1 MIDIKINIT
10 NKIATAIDAPF
21 IVCGNCD
28 YTVTFDF
35 DAEWDAYQEKTAR
48 FLFVTDGI
56 EEYIDVLFSGNTC
69 NAPVLPNI
77 EKVIIGV
84 FTGDLR
90 TTTGAEVRC
99 KRSILFGGKIHLDP
113 PVDVYNQIL
122 EIISKKLGSEGG
134 TVTGD
139 YYKDGNVFIHEG
151 NADLILSKID
161 GSKSSNLSDYNNDVG
176 FVTNATNDLVNYYSK
191 SETYTQAEINNLVST
206 IPKFNIEF
214 VTALPTTDISAGTV
228 YLVLSED
235 GENDLYTEYIYVD
248 GKWEVLGTQKVDLSG
263 YYDKGETD
271 ALFEELETVLGN
283 LEDLNT
289 TNNTSLVDAINDAL
303 ANDAT
308 EAVGNLEDLQTEAK
322 QSIVDAVNE
331 NAQRIGDL
339 EERDTNIGGGS
350 GIYTGDTEPTD
361 PNINVWLD
369 TSDNTLKHR
378 NAETGEWEPIGMY
391 GSDEIGDLS
400 NLATNDKSNLVNAVN
415 ELATDYIIEQGTNGV
430 WTYEKWASGKV
441 KCWGVYTTTA
451 TGTASS
457 VFGHTNTYNFVKSIP
472 FPSGLFSDKTK
483 IVPNVNVIVGTGYTI
498 PVSIRVAGV
507 NSMTVEALSNV
518 SGEQT
523 CSYYC
528 NITGTWK

>member
-176 FVTNATNDLVNYYSK
+176 FITNATNDLVNYYSK

-214 VTALPTTDISAGTV
+214 VTALPTTDISTGTV

-283 LEDLNT
+283 LDDLNTTNSETLVDAINEVLDSADIEPVIGNLEDLNT
-289 TNNTSLVDAINDAL
+289 TNSETIVDAI
-303 ANDAT
+303 
-308 EAVGNLEDLQTEAK
+308 
-322 QSIVDAVNE
+322 NE
-331 NAQRIGDL
+331 NAQRIEIL
-339 EERDTNIGGGS
+339 EERDTNTGSGS
-350 GIYTGDTEPTD
+350 GIYVGDTEPTD
-361 PNINVWLD
+361 PTVDIWLD
-369 TSDNTLKHR
+369 PSEDATPVYDVYSTEEQVVGRWIDGKPLYRKTVNIGALPSTATTKTVPHNISNLKT
-378 NAETGEWEPIGMY
+378 ATKVY
-391 GSDEIGDLS
+391 GYTTNNIDLS
-400 NLATNDKSNLVNAVN
+400 IPLPFAHTTLAD
-415 ELATDYIIEQGTNGV
+415 II
-430 WTYEKWASGKV
+430 
-441 KCWGVYTTTA
+441 GVYVGKSDISISVGKDRSAYTETYIVIEYTKTT
-451 TGTASS
+451 
-457 VFGHTNTYNFVKSIP
+457 
-472 FPSGLFSDKTK
+472 D
-483 IVPNVNVIVGTGYTI
+483 
-498 PVSIRVAGV
+498 
-507 NSMTVEALSNV
+507 
-518 SGEQT
+518 
-523 CSYYC
+523 
-528 NITGTWK
+528 

>member
-283 LEDLNT
+283 LDDLNTTNSETLVDAINEVLDSADIEPVIGNLEDLNT
-289 TNNTSLVDAINDAL
+289 TNSETIVDAI
-303 ANDAT
+303 
-308 EAVGNLEDLQTEAK
+308 
-322 QSIVDAVNE
+322 NE
-331 NAQRIGDL
+331 NAQRIEIL
-339 EERDTNIGGGS
+339 EERDTNTGSGS
-350 GIYTGDTEPTD
+350 GIYVGDTEPTD
-361 PNINVWLD
+361 PTVDIWLD
-369 TSDNTLKHR
+369 PSEDATPVYDVYSANEQVVGRWIDGKPLYRRTYSTELNVDP
-378 NAETGEWEPIGMY
+378 NEWSHVI
-391 GSDEIGDLS
+391 S
-400 NLATNDKSNLVNAVN
+400 NVTNIDK
-415 ELATDYIIEQGTNGV
+415 I
-430 WTYEKWASGKV
+430 
-441 KCWGVYTTTA
+441 
-451 TGTASS
+451 
-457 VFGHTNTYNFVKSIP
+457 VKSDICGIANHVY
-472 FPSGLFSDKTK
+472 SHWS
-483 IVPNVNVIVGTGYTI
+483 GYTQ
-498 PVSIRVAGV
+498 VKDSYLDLYLFHLV
-507 NSMTVEALSNV
+507 TVKEV
-518 SGEQT
+518 TIEYT
-523 CSYYC
+523 K
-528 NITGTWK
+528 TTD